1 MKENVSALMDGQLA
15 EHECKGCFDS
25 LKRDAELR
33 QSWDVYHLIGDA
45 MRGHVSGALPRS
57 FDERLEQEPVILA
70 PQRKKIAPA
79 TRWAMSAAASLA
91 AVGAVAWMAQPFFFG
106 TQNEQIASVQ
116 PATQTAEAVVLPA
129 AAHNLD
135 DYQLAHQRFAP
146 GLGASRVSPY
156 VRTVAGEDGQ
166 R

>member
-33 QSWDVYHLIGDA
+33 QSWDLYHLIGDA
-45 MRGHVSGALPRS
+45 MRGHTAGALSRS
-57 FDERLEQEPVILA
+57 FDERLEREPVILA
-70 PQRKKIAPA
+70 PQRKKISSPM
-79 TRWAMSAAASLA
+79 RWTMSAAASLA

-106 TQNEQIASVQ
+106 GQNEQIASTQ
-116 PATQTAEAVVLPA
+116 PVPQAAEVMVLPA

-156 VRTVAGEDGQ
+156 VRTVASEGGQ